1 MPTCCCRSGKLFKC
15 YNDGSALRVT
25 TFETAEITA
34 NPNGNGIS
42 GIPNINNANYSGL
55 APMNITGNPPG
66 QVATGVEM
74 DLGFVNPRD
83 GIMQVRIA
91 NNWGNILND
100 FDGWF
105 DPTVQFFDPL
115 GAPLTAPF
123 VAAANNGGAFF
134 VTPVPGAPINN
145 VARIHV
151 SNIRGL
157 QAGTSGIRELELLSL
172 GIGPAALVYCPQDD
186 QPLSWVDPRT
196 GATIDPNDLVDCR

>member
-25 TFETAEITA
+25 TFETAEVTA

-55 APMNITGNPPG
+55 APMNITGMPAG
-66 QVATGVEM
+66 ASGVEM

-91 NNWGNILND
+91 NNYGNILND
-100 FDGWF
+100 FDGIL
-105 DPTVQFFDPL
+105 DPTVQLFDPT

-123 VAAANNGGAFF
+123 VALANNGGGFF

-145 VARIHV
+145 VARMHI
-151 SNIRGL
+151 SDIKRLG
-157 QAGTSGIRELELLSL
+157 ATTAGIREIELMSL

-196 GATIDPNDLVDCR
+196 GVTIDPADLTDCR